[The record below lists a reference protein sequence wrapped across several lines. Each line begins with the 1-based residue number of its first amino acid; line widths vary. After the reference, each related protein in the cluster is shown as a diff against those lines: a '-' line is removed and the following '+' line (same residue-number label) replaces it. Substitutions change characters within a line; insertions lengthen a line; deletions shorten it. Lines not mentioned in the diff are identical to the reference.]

1 MFSAFNVKTPSES
14 PRAGLSLGFGGR
26 PRGIVGGRP
35 TLGRTHS
42 HTYARE
48 RARAGTARGR
58 GARPA
63 ERGGGRSAR
72 GPPSPGR
79 ARGPHGGKAPEGA
92 NGSARTA
99 PTAAGSMAP
108 RAGGGRW
115 ARARGGGGEGVV
127 RMRAPRW
134 GPVCTEGDRCHLA
147 LRTRRWA
154 SPGDP
159 RDVWR
164 VLSPGWD
171 SHRGPE

>member
-1 MFSAFNVKTPSES
+1 MLKLHRSRRAPGSPWASGGGPAASSAGGPPSAAHTHTHTPASAHARGQREDAARARPS
-14 PRAGLSLGFGGR
+14 AEAGGAPGGRRAPAERAGLTGGRR
-26 PRGIVGGRP
+26 PRG
-35 TLGRTHS
+35 
-42 HTYARE
+42 
-48 RARAGTARGR
+48 
-58 GARPA
+58 
-63 ERGGGRSAR
+63 
-72 GPPSPGR
+72 
-79 ARGPHGGKAPEGA
+79 
-92 NGSARTA
+92 RTA
-99 PTAAGSMAP
+99 ALGPRPP